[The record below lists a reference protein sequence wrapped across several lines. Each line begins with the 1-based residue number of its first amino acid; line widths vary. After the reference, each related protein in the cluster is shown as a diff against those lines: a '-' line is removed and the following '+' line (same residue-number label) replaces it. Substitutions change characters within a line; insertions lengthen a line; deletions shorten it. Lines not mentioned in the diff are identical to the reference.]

1 GGFEAPRRIRA
12 WPGDRTLPMS
22 ALTAHAL
29 SGERERCLA
38 RGMTRYLAK
47 PFKAHELF
55 AVVEGRGGDGAEPP
69 AAAPAPVDVAGFR
82 RTMEE
87 AGAAEAVDGI
97 LATFV
102 ETLPQRLDALTA
114 ATGGD
119 SAEPIQRAAHA
130 FKSAAATIGAHS
142 LAALLEQ
149 IEAAA
154 HAGDV

>member
-1 GGFEAPRRIRA
+1 M
-12 WPGDRTLPMS
+12 D
-22 ALTAHAL
+22 
-29 SGERERCLA
+29 
-38 RGMTRYLAK
+38 
-47 PFKAHELF
+47 
-55 AVVEGRGGDGAEPP
+55 
-69 AAAPAPVDVAGFR
+69 VDAFR

-114 ATGGD
+114 ATGGG

-130 FKSAAATIGAHS
+130 FKSAAATIGARA

-154 HAGDV
+154 RAGDVAGARAKLESVRGEAHAALAYLQTTVKGGRDG